1 MYMLFAVICLFSLL
15 LLLMFEE
22 KPTITERNKANDE
35 DDANY
40 YNLMVETKRNG
51 GV

>member
-1 MYMLFAVICLFSLL
+1 MLFAVICLFSLL

-22 KPTITERNKANDE
+22 KPNINARTKTNDE

-40 YNLMVETKRNG
+40 YNLMVETKRKG